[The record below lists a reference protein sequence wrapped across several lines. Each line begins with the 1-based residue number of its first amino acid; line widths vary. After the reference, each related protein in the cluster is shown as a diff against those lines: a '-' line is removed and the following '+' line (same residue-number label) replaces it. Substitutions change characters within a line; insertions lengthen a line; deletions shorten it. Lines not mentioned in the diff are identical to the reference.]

1 MSRSGV
7 RGSDGGVDRGRRQV
21 DSEEVAVDPPA
32 RLDRVGL
39 VYTLDSS
46 HATPC
51 DWGGGEGAVSSTGLN
66 CPNFRASVYSWF
78 APGGPAVSVI
88 DYIPYHITH
97 PGSKHS
103 VRQTVTPSPRPLPR
117 FLLFFCE
124 GRGGGVRT
132 PSIEDYGLFGFTFRG
147 WY

>member
-7 RGSDGGVDRGRRQV
+7 RGSDGGVDRGIRQV

-51 DWGGGEGAVSSTGLN
+51 YRGGGGVSSTDLN

-88 DYIPYHITH
+88 DYIHHTSGIKPL
-97 PGSKHS
+97 S
-103 VRQTVTPSPRPLPR
+103 QTVPVSFAALPSLNPQSKPTGYLR
-117 FLLFFCE
+117 LLS
-124 GRGGGVRT
+124 GVV
-132 PSIEDYGLFGFTFRG
+132 
-147 WY
+147 W